1 MGSRTAPGKSRRR
14 MHVEMRDADALV
26 DTKLDEAQTRR
37 SSRQAGVMG
46 AGIGPLAGSG
56 TGRAGEEVSTA

>member
-1 MGSRTAPGKSRRR
+1 
-14 MHVEMRDADALV
+14 MRDADALV